1 MSICAFYMP
10 TEGKRNFNLQ
20 TKSNGKNKLKKQVV
34 KNILIRNERNFSSK
48 ISFKTDQMS
57 IIAETLL

>member
-20 TKSNGKNKLKKQVV
+20 INLKKQVV